1 MAGAQP
7 GVHSLQ
13 LKPIQVSEDLK
24 KGNKFLK
31 WEEDSNTL
39 VPVTLAVDD
48 NGHFLYWTDMTKET
62 ESLEITSI
70 RDTRTGKYAKMPK
83 DTKFRDQVEG
93 FTGVGM
99 ESRTITVVHGPDL
112 VNISFLNFT
121 ALTESVAKV
130 WTDELFTLATNLLAQ
145 NSSRDK
151 FLNKAYTKLKLQSNT
166 EDKVPVRSILRMFP
180 TDKKKV
186 ENALMSCE
194 LPSGRNDNIPIET
207 FTYEAFYSFV
217 NKLCPRTD
225 IDSIFAESGAKNKPY
240 MTVEQFTDFINS
252 KQRDPRLN
260 EVLFPP
266 MKTHQVQALIDKF
279 ESTNLAKKGQISVL
293 GFLRYLNGE
302 ENGIVPP
309 EKLDLNEDMTQPL
322 SHYFINS
329 SHNTYLTGGQLK
341 GNSSVEMYRQS
352 LLAGCRCVELD
363 CWKGRTA
370 DEDPII
376 THGFTMTTEIPFKE
390 VIDAIAETAFK
401 TSPYPVVLSFENH
414 VDSPKQQAKMAE
426 YCRLMFGDAL
436 LVDVLDKYPLE
447 SGVPLPSPEELKG
460 KILIKNKKK
469 KISKADTARKK
480 LEVTNSNTPSESSI
494 GDVPASTGVEPADNS
509 QAQATPNGTER
520 VAKNTDWQKSTM
532 FKKSLGNSGDED
544 VGSDDEDYNEEELKK
559 ANTDE
564 GTASIE
570 AGASEEMSNLVN
582 YVQPIKFD
590 SFEDAKK
597 RNRNYEMSSF
607 VESKGMEQLTKCPVE
622 FVEYNK
628 TQLSRIYPKGTRVD
642 SSNYMPQVFWNA
654 GCQMVALNYQTLDL
668 AMQLNMGIFEYNCRS
683 GYLLKPEFM
692 RRADKQFDP
701 FTQDIID
708 GVIANTISVKVISGQ
723 FLSDRKVSTYVEV
736 DMFGLPVDTKRKYK
750 TRTSKDNNSINPV
763 WEEDPFVFDKVV
775 LPSLASLRIGVFE
788 EGGKFIGHRI
798 LPVSAIRPGF
808 HHICLR
814 NESNQPLSLPAIFV
828 FIQVKDYVPVAF
840 ENFIS
845 GLSNPIM
852 YQGLMEQRAKQLES
866 LTMDEDQ
873 VDSQAAPQAPQ
884 TPQRPSPGPRPDPV
898 AAPRDRHRASI
909 TNPPDLLG
917 LGLSPKVDKRCSIDE
932 HFQADVRLASLDDL
946 KCNKLFNKMSKRHM
960 KELQDLQKKNGKKA
974 ADLIKEQSSQLSE
987 MQSGMLKKRASFERQ
1002 LFKGRSVD
1010 CKEPY
1015 VDSELSRSLTEMRKK
1030 QQDDLVLLRQDH
1042 YAQELR
1048 KRGQHNAQI
1057 YEKLLELAQESYASL
1072 QKKLKDVCEKEEKDT
1087 RKQMDT
1093 VRQEQLENASKDV
1106 KDKKELERQKNQINT
1121 MHIQDTVVKV
1131 KTLQDSQEK
1140 RKERIAKTYEQLLK
1154 QIKDEEQMQLK
1165 SLQIKYEE
1173 KLKRLPTEIKDY
1185 VEGGMKGRLPQEP
1198 EFFFRTNSR
1207 SSFEEFGF
1215 SVSVDCDDDS
1225 VVTQL

>member
-13 LKPIQVSEDLK
+13 LKPIQVSEDLR

-39 VPVTLAVDD
+39 LPVTLAVDP

-62 ESLEITSI
+62 ECLEITSI

-83 DTKFRDQVEG
+83 DAKFRDQVEG

-121 ALTESVAKV
+121 SLTESVAKE

-151 FLNKAYTKLKLQSNT
+151 FLNKAYTKLKLQLNT
-166 EDKVPVRSILRMFP
+166 EDKLPVRSILRMFP

-186 ENALMSCE
+186 EMALMSCE
-194 LPSGRNDNIPIET
+194 LPSGRNENIPLAD
-207 FTYEAFYSFV
+207 FTYETFYSFV

-266 MKTHQVQALIDKF
+266 MKTHQVQALIEKF
-279 ESTNLAKKGQISVL
+279 EITNLAKKGQISVL

-494 GDVPASTGVEPADNS
+494 GDVPAST
-509 QAQATPNGTER
+509 
-520 VAKNTDWQKSTM
+520 
-532 FKKSLGNSGDED
+532 GDED

-788 EGGKFIGHRI
+788 EGGKFVGHRI

-873 VDSQAAPQAPQ
+873 VDGQAAPQTPQ

-898 AAPRDRHRASI
+898 AAPRDKHRASI

-917 LGLSPKVDKRCSIDE
+917 L
-932 HFQADVRLASLDDL
+932 ADVRLASLDDL
-946 KCNKLFNKMSKRHM
+946 KCNKLLAKLSKRHM

-974 ADLIKEQSSQLSE
+974 ADLIKEQSSQLSD
-987 MQSGMLKKRASFERQ
+987 MQSGLLRQRASFERK
-1002 LFKGRSVD
+1002 LFKGKSRASKQLQGCACTSYCVRACARCSVD
-1010 CKEPY
+1010 CKEPF

-1030 QQDDLVLLRQDH
+1030 QQEDLVLLRQEH

-1048 KRGQHNAQI
+1048 KRGQHNAQM

-1165 SLQIKYEE
+1165 SLQIKYDE

-1185 VEGGMKGRLPQEP
+1185 VEGGMKGQLPQEP
-1198 EFFFRTNSR
+1198 EYFFRTNSR
-1207 SSFEEFGF
+1207 SSLEFGF

-1225 VVTQL
+1225 ERVLTTPL

>member
-1 MAGAQP
+1 
-7 GVHSLQ
+7 
-13 LKPIQVSEDLK
+13 
-24 KGNKFLK
+24 
-31 WEEDSNTL
+31 
-39 VPVTLAVDD
+39 
-48 NGHFLYWTDMTKET
+48 
-62 ESLEITSI
+62 
-70 RDTRTGKYAKMPK
+70 
-83 DTKFRDQVEG
+83 
-93 FTGVGM
+93 M

-121 ALTESVAKV
+121 SLTESVAKE

-151 FLNKAYTKLKLQSNT
+151 FLNKVYTKLTLQKI
-166 EDKVPVRSILRMFP
+166 EDKLPVRSILRMFP

-186 ENALMSCE
+186 EMALMSCA
-194 LPSGRNDNIPIET
+194 LPFGRNDNIPLAE

-266 MKTHQVQALIDKF
+266 MKTHQVQALIEKF
-279 ESTNLAKKGQISVL
+279 ETTNLAKKGQISVL

-469 KISKADTARKK
+469 KISKVDTARKK

-494 GDVPASTGVEPADNS
+494 GDVPAST
-509 QAQATPNGTER
+509 
-520 VAKNTDWQKSTM
+520 
-532 FKKSLGNSGDED
+532 GDED

-668 AMQLNMGIFEYNCRS
+668 AMQLNIGIFEYNCRS

-763 WEEDPFVFDKVV
+763 WEEEPFVFDKVV

-788 EGGKFIGHRI
+788 EGGKFVGHRI

-840 ENFIS
+840 ENIIS

-873 VDSQAAPQAPQ
+873 VDGQAAPQTPQ

-898 AAPRDRHRASI
+898 AAPRDKHRASI

-946 KCNKLFNKMSKRHM
+946 KCNKLLAKLSKRHM

-974 ADLIKEQSSQLSE
+974 ADLIKEQSSQLSD
-987 MQSGMLKKRASFERQ
+987 MQSGLLRQRASFERK
-1002 LFKGRSVD
+1002 LFKGKSVD
-1010 CKEPY
+1010 CKEPF

-1030 QQDDLVLLRQDH
+1030 QQEDLVLLRQEH

-1048 KRGQHNAQI
+1048 KRGQHNAQM

-1154 QIKDEEQMQLK
+1154 QIKDEEQTQLK
-1165 SLQIKYEE
+1165 SLQIKYDE

-1185 VEGGMKGRLPQEP
+1185 VEGGMKGQLPQEP
-1198 EFFFRTNSR
+1198 EYFFRTNSR
-1207 SSFEEFGF
+1207 SSFEFGF
-1215 SVSVDCDDDS
+1215 SASVDCDDDS
-1225 VVTQL
+1225 VVTQF